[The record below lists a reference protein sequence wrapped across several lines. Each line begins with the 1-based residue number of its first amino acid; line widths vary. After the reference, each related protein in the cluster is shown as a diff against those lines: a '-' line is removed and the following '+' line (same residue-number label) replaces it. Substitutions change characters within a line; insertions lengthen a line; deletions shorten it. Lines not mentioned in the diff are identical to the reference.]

1 MSALRFISASLGFQ
15 LLFAASVTVAAD
27 LKVVASILPIHAL
40 VAGVMAGGA
49 QPAVLVRSLAS
60 PHDYRLRPSDAAR
73 LKQADL
79 VFWVGPELETFL
91 VKPLSS
97 LANRISRI
105 ALAGQPG
112 IIRLQRRN
120 LGRHA
125 DKHGAGTAPATD
137 PHIWLDPRNAEA
149 MVTAIAAHLAAA
161 NEAGRRRYLANAA
174 ALKQRLKSLDGDI
187 ARRLS
192 AFHDRPY
199 LVLHDGFQYFERR
212 YGLRRA
218 TALKVLPEQRLGARR
233 LRALT
238 AQVRADRIKCIF
250 TEPQF
255 NPKLAHSLAG
265 DLGLTV
271 GVLDPIGSSIPP
283 GPDAYFTLM
292 KKLAGGYAAC
302 LVKRG

>member
-1 MSALRFISASLGFQ
+1 MSALRFFSALLGFQ
-15 LLFAASVTVAAD
+15 LLFAAPVTAAEV
-27 LKVVASILPIHAL
+27 KIVASILPIHAL

-49 QPAVLVRSLAS
+49 SPALLVRSVAS
-60 PHDYRLRPSDAAR
+60 PHDYRLRPSDATR

-97 LANRISRI
+97 LAQRIPRV
-105 ALAGQPG
+105 ALARQAG

-120 LGRHA
+120 FGHDA
-125 DKHGAGTAPATD
+125 HKHGTRTAPATD
-137 PHIWLDPRNAEA
+137 PHIWLDPRNAGV

-174 ALKQRLKSLDGDI
+174 ALKLRLKSLESDI
-187 ARRLS
+187 ERRLA
-192 AFHDRPY
+192 AFRDRPH

-212 YGLRRA
+212 FHLRRA
-218 TALKVLPEQRLGARR
+218 TALKSLPDHRLGARR

-255 NPKLAHSLAG
+255 NPKLAHTLAG

-271 GVLDPIGSSIPP
+271 GALDPIGSSIPP

-292 KKLAGGYAAC
+292 KNLADGYAAC
-302 LVKRG
+302 LGRRD